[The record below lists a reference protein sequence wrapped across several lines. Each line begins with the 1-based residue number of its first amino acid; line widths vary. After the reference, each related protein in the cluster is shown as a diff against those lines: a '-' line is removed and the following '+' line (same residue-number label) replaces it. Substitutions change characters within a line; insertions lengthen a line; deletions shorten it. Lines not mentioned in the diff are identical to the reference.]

1 MLGVINTFND
11 SLFAWLFSLAIG
23 KGNIAAVLGYA
34 IALSIAYILN
44 CYFVFR
50 KKPSFKR
57 YLRFIV
63 SYIPNFIIYFLVNT
77 ITVKMWGLPQF
88 LGTAIA
94 AAVGGPVTYVIIKIY
109 AFGKK

>member
-1 MLGVINTFND
+1 MLGIINTFND
-11 SLFAWLFSLAIG
+11 SFFAWLFSLAIG

-34 IALSIAYILN
+34 IALSIAFILSS
-44 CYFVFR
+44 FIIFK
-50 KKPSFKR
+50 KKPTFKR
-57 YLRFIV
+57 YYRFIL

-88 LGTAIA
+88 WGTAIA
-94 AAVGGPVTYVIIKIY
+94 AAAGGPITYIIIKIY